1 MTESLGNAAVEMH
14 LRALDARFSLAVE
27 PRELAVHIRRLL
39 EPLASC
45 PPGQCRYLITADTT
59 EGGELYGLYRD
70 DDCVA
75 RTHTPGQ
82 LVPALISEV
91 TRRAIECSGR
101 YLLLHAAAAELD
113 GQAVLLPA
121 ASGSG
126 KTTLVDALV
135 REGFRYLSDE
145 MVAVDPVTLH
155 AHPYPKPLTFENADG
170 AETVIAPTSPVSGP
184 VPIGVVVSPTHCPGA
199 GGRLTRVSRAAGV
212 VLLAENAFNFH
223 DHGHAGL
230 RTLGGVASSAVTY
243 RLTVDDL
250 GQACGIVRQLLGSG
264 TGRRMAEVPGVRG

>member
-1 MTESLGNAAVEMH
+1 MTESVSNATFEMH

-27 PRELAVHIRRLL
+27 PRELAAHIQRLL
-39 EPLASC
+39 EPLTSY
-45 PPGQCRYLITADTT
+45 PPGQCHYLITADTT
-59 EGGELYGLYRD
+59 EGGQPYGLYRD

-75 RTHTPGQ
+75 RAHTPGQ

-101 YLLLHAAAAELD
+101 YLLLHSAAAELD

-145 MVAVDPVTLH
+145 MVAVDPNTLH
-155 AHPYPKPLTFENADG
+155 AHPYPKPLTFDSADG
-170 AETVIAPTSPVSGP
+170 AETIVAPTSPVSGP

-199 GGRLTRVSRAAGV
+199 GGRLTRLSRAAGV

-250 GQACGIVRQLLGSG
+250 GQACDIVRQLIRTA
-264 TGRRMAEVPGVRG
+264 TGPRSAEVQDVRG